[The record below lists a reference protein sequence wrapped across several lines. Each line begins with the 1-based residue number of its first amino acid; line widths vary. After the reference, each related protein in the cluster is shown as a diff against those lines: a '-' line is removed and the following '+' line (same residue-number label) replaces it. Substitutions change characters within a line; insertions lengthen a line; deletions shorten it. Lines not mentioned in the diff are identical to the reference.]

1 MGHKRTVKQIDDEL
15 DEMCLQMVQLMDDY
29 CSSIG
34 RLEHCLRDGCVHLA
48 KTRYVMG
55 NRSVSDLQLPT
66 SGPYIA
72 RSTVVQNKE
81 NNTVELVNNKDGDD
95 PIKRFGVLVPGSLRM
110 AQTEFC
116 KCLESTI
123 EASTIKKEMEK
134 MQGSFSRLKATKS
147 QMIKENILTISQ

>member
-1 MGHKRTVKQIDDEL
+1 MGHERSVKQIDDEL
-15 DEMCLQMVQLMDDY
+15 DEICLQMIQLMDEY

-48 KTRYVMG
+48 KSRYVMG

-72 RSTVVQNKE
+72 RSKVVREE
-81 NNTVELVNNKDGDD
+81 NSDTIKLAHDNDGDD

-110 AQTEFC
+110 AQEKFC
-116 KCLESTI
+116 KCLESTV
-123 EASTIKKEMEK
+123 EAAVIKSEMEK
-134 MQGSFSRLKATKS
+134 VQENYVSLKDMRSRMKNVVNK
-147 QMIKENILTISQ
+147 

>member
-15 DEMCLQMVQLMDDY
+15 DEMCVRMVQLMDDY

-66 SGPYIA
+66 SGPYLA
-72 RSTVVQNKE
+72 RSTVALDEE
-81 NNTVELVNNKDGDD
+81 NNTVDLVHNKDGDD
-95 PIKRFGVLVPGSLRM
+95 PIKRFGVLVPSSLRT
-110 AQTEFC
+110 AQAGFC
-116 KCLESTI
+116 KCLESTV
-123 EASTIKKEMEK
+123 EATTIKKEMEK
-134 MQGSFSRLKATKS
+134 MQGSYSGLKAARS
-147 QMIKENILTISQ
+147 QMIKENI

>member
-1 MGHKRTVKQIDDEL
+1 MGHERTTKQVDDEL
-15 DEMCLQMVQLMDDY
+15 DEICLQMIQLMDDY

-48 KTRYVMG
+48 KSRYVMG

-66 SGPYIA
+66 SGPYTA
-72 RSTVVQNKE
+72 RSTVVREE
-81 NNTVELVNNKDGDD
+81 NTDTINLAHDDSGDD

-110 AQTEFC
+110 AQERFC

-123 EASTIKKEMEK
+123 EAAVIKSEMEK
-134 MQGSFSRLKATKS
+134 VRENYLSLKDTRS
-147 QMIKENILTISQ
+147 QMTKKVNK